1 MVGGSFFSIS
11 LVETTKNTISL
22 KDFERDLSDMEREV
36 FPKALSR
43 TANDVGAKAKTATM
57 KVLVKNMGI
66 KKKHIN
72 KRYFRFERSTINNQ
86 SFAYG
91 FFGSSIPLPLSYF
104 KGKGLKHRSKL
115 GKKGYAATIF
125 GKRKKY
131 KFFAAK
137 MDSGHVGA
145 FYRERGSIYGES
157 KTGKVGVYP
166 IKQAYGPSIPV
177 GMVQEVVEREWVKLT
192 GQGIVEKKLAAN
204 IKFYA
209 SKLKKGG
216 R

>member
-104 KGKGLKHRSKL
+104 KGRGLKHGSKL
-115 GKKGYAATIF
+115 GKDGYAATTF
-125 GKRKKY
+125 GKRRKY
-131 KFFAAK
+131 KFFQATMK
-137 MDSGHVGA
+137 SGHVGA
-145 FYRERGSIYGES
+145 FYRKKGARHGTS
-157 KTGKVGVYP
+157 KTGGVGAYP

-177 GMVQEVVEREWVKLT
+177 GMVQEVVERAWVKLT
-192 GQGIVEKKLAAN
+192 DTKTVEKKLSAN
-204 IKFYA
+204 IKFYM